1 MNNIIMV
8 AAEKRYYY
16 DERLF
21 QNETRQNEST
31 ETKKQKKLVL
41 SQAKKI
47 RLIMSLF
54 LIGSICVVM
63 ITTTAYASQVKYN
76 IFSINKEVKTLEGD
90 VDNLNLQIER
100 QCNLS
105 VVENRALNELGMVYP
120 STDQIVFLDNTS
132 ENTKNL
138 ASALKQEAFN

>member
-1 MNNIIMV
+1 MV

>member
-1 MNNIIMV
+1 MV

-31 ETKKQKKLVL
+31 ETKKQKKLIL

>member
-31 ETKKQKKLVL
+31 ETKKQKKLIL

>member
-1 MNNIIMV
+1 MV

-21 QNETRQNEST
+21 QNETRQKEST